1 MLKELPKRGDG
12 GRGCRREEM
21 RMAKKEIIY
30 YRSDRLEMIYSRDSK
45 LSYPPHNH
53 VSVYTVGIVLNG
65 EVAVIRKD
73 GGETYTRGMSFA
85 ILPYEVHALKAEREY
100 ELFTICIGRE
110 LLEGEKRSMAEE
122 ESALFQSQKRIRE
135 NPEEVIT
142 VEALAKEAFM
152 SEYHFIRVFREK
164 IGLTPHRFLMQNR
177 IRKAQRLL
185 ERGCPLAE
193 VAFAAGFYDQ
203 SHFNRQFRYWLGLTP
218 MEYKAA
224 SVNAGAAQEQLSK
237 GEE

>member
-1 MLKELPKRGDG
+1 
-12 GRGCRREEM
+12 
-21 RMAKKEIIY
+21 MAKKEIIY

-65 EVAVIRKD
+65 EVAMVRKD

-110 LLEGEKRSMAEE
+110 LLEGEKRSMAKE
-122 ESALFQSQKRIRE
+122 ESALFQSQK
-135 NPEEVIT
+135 
-142 VEALAKEAFM
+142 
-152 SEYHFIRVFREK
+152 
-164 IGLTPHRFLMQNR
+164 R